1 MSVSLPGSADANEPD
16 DSTASNDDLEVRR
29 FARLRQVFAEFSEIP
44 EGDLARRTEF
54 LGAVSA
60 NEPELVAPL
69 EELLSLS
76 ECTVS
81 PLDTVDWAETQPPWT
96 DRVGSYRVLREIGR
110 GGSSIVYLAEQEGE
124 GFTRQV
130 ALKRLV
136 STETSAVLADRA
148 GAEQRILAALEHPGI
163 ARLYDAGRSAEG
175 VPYLAMEYVEGL
187 DIVSYRTER
196 DLDLRSTLEL
206 VLQVAEA
213 LDFAHQRYIVHRD
226 IKPRNILVAADGR
239 ARLLDFGIARILDP
253 ETDDATRTHL
263 RAMTPAYASPEQLRG
278 DRVGPPSDQYSLGVV
293 LYELLCGRRP
303 FESRDRSWAATERA
317 IQEQEPTAPSVVI
330 GMGATAG
337 STGGGSASADSSDAL
352 ARDPDTA
359 TTRPAGWRRSIA
371 GDLDTIVL
379 KALRKAP
386 AARYR
391 SVADFA
397 ADLRN
402 YLEGRAIAARRG
414 SVTYRVSKFA
424 RRHRAPLAASAAA
437 SAAAVMLAFPR
448 APSEPFSPW
457 LSHAPRR
464 GEVRANYLAGLADMR
479 EHRGAAAAQS
489 LARAAEREPANPLI
503 VAALAQAHRL
513 EGRETLAAAEAERA
527 AGLAVKL
534 PNETRLW
541 LEGLAAIENGR
552 PSAVDTLRSL
562 WTLYPGEIELGLELA
577 RTLCQSGRG
586 TEALEV
592 VVALRRLLPEK
603 AGDVRIDL
611 AEMAALDDA
620 GRFRDAGQFAERL
633 LDSGKLTGASPMRLS
648 TLLFTGLVRVSVGD
662 QEGARDRVQ
671 EILPL
676 VEQVGE
682 DQHRARADFLQCRID
697 LYAADH
703 EALERHCGRAL
714 EIYRD
719 LGNQSGAAQ
728 SLNALG
734 VSRRRRGQLTKARAT
749 LEEALAIQRRRGD
762 RNSEGRV
769 LNNLANIDRDLGR
782 LEDAERNFRASI
794 DIRRESGETRGIG
807 LAVANLGM
815 ILLDR
820 GRIADAER
828 TLTESESLLKES
840 GTGRELSRLFEERAR
855 LAEYRAPLPEIESA
869 MAAAIQV
876 RIDIGEEDARRYL
889 EARREAVRCRA
900 GSDATKPEVFEVAHR
915 ALRELGDS
923 DSPQVLIWWADCMVG
938 RGDLASAKE
947 LLDLAGEELS
957 VSEQPLPKLRTRLVR
972 ARWEIATGR
981 LGSAAGSVEEVL
993 SESRRHGFGPETL
1006 EAALVE
1012 VQLARAR
1019 GEAAARV
1026 RTLAETVEER
1036 AREQGFLN
1044 LAASAARLRS
1054 SA

>member
-1 MSVSLPGSADANEPD
+1 
-16 DSTASNDDLEVRR
+16 
-29 FARLRQVFAEFSEIP
+29 
-44 EGDLARRTEF
+44 
-54 LGAVSA
+54 
-60 NEPELVAPL
+60 
-69 EELLSLS
+69 
-76 ECTVS
+76 
-81 PLDTVDWAETQPPWT
+81 
-96 DRVGSYRVLREIGR
+96 
-110 GGSSIVYLAEQEGE
+110 
-124 GFTRQV
+124 
-130 ALKRLV
+130 
-136 STETSAVLADRA
+136 
-148 GAEQRILAALEHPGI
+148 
-163 ARLYDAGRSAEG
+163 
-175 VPYLAMEYVEGL
+175 MEYVEGL

-213 LDFAHQRYIVHRD
+213 LDFAHQRYVVHRD

-278 DRVGPPSDQYSLGVV
+278 DRVGPASDQYSLGVV

-303 FESRDRSWAATERA
+303 FESRDRSWAETERA

-330 GMGATAG
+330 GAGG
-337 STGGGSASADSSDAL
+337 STGSGGSSGSGSASADSSDAL
-352 ARDPDTA
+352 GRDPDTA

-402 YLEGRAIAARRG
+402 FLEGRAIAARRG

-464 GEVRANYLAGLADMR
+464 GEVRANYVAGLADLR
-479 EHRGAAAAQS
+479 EYRGAAAAQS
-489 LARAAEREPANPLI
+489 LARAAEREPDNPLV

-513 EGRETLAAAEAERA
+513 EGRDVLAGEESERA
-527 AGLAVKL
+527 ARLATRL
-534 PNETRLW
+534 PNESRLW

-552 PSAVDTLRSL
+552 DSAVDTLRSL
-562 WTLYPGEIELGLELA
+562 WTVHPDDLELGLELA
-577 RTLCQSGRG
+577 RSLSNSGRG
-586 TEALEV
+586 NEALEV
-592 VVALRRLLPEK
+592 VAALRRLPPE
-603 AGDVRIDL
+603 RSRDL
-611 AEMAALDDA
+611 RVDFAEMFALDDA
-620 GRFRDAGQFAERL
+620 GRFRDAGEAADRL
-633 LDSGKLTGASPMRLS
+633 LASPQLAPPSSMRLS
-648 TLLFTGLVRVSVGD
+648 ALLFSGAVRASIGD
-662 QEGARDRVQ
+662 QDGARQHVE

-676 VEQVGE
+676 VDQVGE
-682 DQHRARADFLQCRID
+682 DHHRARAAYLQCRIALHD
-697 LYAADH
+697 AEH
-703 EALERHCGRAL
+703 EAVERHCGKAL
-714 EIYRD
+714 EIYRN
-719 LGNQSGAAQ
+719 LGNMFGTAQ
-728 SLNALG
+728 SLNILG
-734 VSRRRRGQLTKARAT
+734 VSRRRRGELTRAREA
-749 LEEALAIQRRRGD
+749 LEEALALQRRRGD

-782 LEDAERNFRASI
+782 LDDAERSFRASI
-794 DIRRESGETRGIG
+794 AIRREAGEDRGVG
-807 LAVANLGM
+807 LALANLGM

-820 GRIADAER
+820 GRIFDAER
-828 TLTESESLLKES
+828 TLGESEELLRRS
-840 GTGRELSRLFEERAR
+840 GTGREVSRLLEERAR
-855 LAEYRAPLPEIESA
+855 LAEYRAPLREFETA

-876 RIDIGEEDARRYL
+876 RIDVGENDSRFYL
-889 EARREAVRCRA
+889 EARREAVRCGA
-900 GSDATKPEVFEVAHR
+900 DPGAAKLEVFESAHR
-915 ALRELGDS
+915 GLFELGDG
-923 DSPQVLIWWADCMVG
+923 DAPQVLVWWADCLV
-938 RGDLASAKE
+938 RRRELQSAK
-947 LLDLAGEELS
+947 LLIDRADEELRN
-957 VSEQPLPKLRTRLVR
+957 SEQPLPKLRTRLAR
-972 ARWEIATGR
+972 ARWEIASGR
-981 LGSAAGSVEEVL
+981 LAPAAESVELVL
-993 SESRRHGFGPETL
+993 SDSRRHGFGPETL

-1044 LAASAARLRS
+1044 LAESAAKLR
-1054 SA
+1054 AGV